1 MLVTVVILFLVVI
14 GVIVA
19 YYMGYLD
26 KYINPEEPPP
36 PLTPPAVITPSPAP
50 TVSPATAA
58 APTAAAPPVST
69 GGAFPSDIQGLSGR
83 YTAQSFNDQGN
94 SWADLSPMQ
103 NHIVDVKGNLKKTED
118 YVYGSTSVGLK
129 FPIEVFGL
137 DNAYTMFYVARYNG
151 STKKRIF
158 DGTNNNW
165 FSGFWGGRTGVA
177 HHKGWLTQSSS
188 AVHGPHAWVIAT
200 DAPNKYRTYGE
211 DRVTDQSVYNS
222 TSQITV
228 NMGANYDGES
238 SDWAIKEVIF
248 YNRLL
253 NLSEIERVESYLI
266 KTYKS
271 ELPEEVYGAKGFVG
285 GGKFVEDPRPVPYGY
300 GTPEFCRQQAISLGY
315 PIWGHRND
323 KHTNQNARNKC
334 FYYLGGAFEEFEEN
348 DEDEVHTIGCA
359 DPQRDVFTG
368 CPE

>member
-1 MLVTVVILFLVVI
+1 MVVTVVILFLIVI
-14 GVIVA
+14 GLIVA

-26 KYINPEEPPP
+26 QYINPEEPPP
-36 PLTPPAVITPSPAP
+36 TPSDVITPSPPP
-50 TVSPATAA
+50 TTSLAV
-58 APTAAAPPVST
+58 APTAVAPPVST
-69 GGAFPSDIQGLSGR
+69 EGTFPSDIQGLSGR
-83 YTAQSFNDQGN
+83 YTAQSFNDQGE

-103 NHIVDVKGNLKKTED
+103 NHIVDVKGDLKRTDD

-151 STKKRIF
+151 YTKARIF
-158 DGTNNNW
+158 DGTDNDW
-165 FSGFWGGRTGVA
+165 LSGFWGGKTGVA
-177 HHKGWLTQSSS
+177 HHRGWLTQKST
-188 AVHGPHAWVIAT
+188 ATHGPHAWVIAT

-228 NMGANYDGES
+228 NMGSHYEGES

-253 NLSEIERVESYLI
+253 NLDEIRRVESYMI

-285 GGKFVEDPRPVPYGY
+285 GGKTVQDPRPVPYGY

-315 PIWGHRND
+315 PIWGHRNE
-323 KHTNQNARNKC
+323 KHMDQNARNKC

-348 DEDEVHTIGCA
+348 DEDEVHRIGCA
-359 DPQRDVFTG
+359 DPKKDIFTG

>member
-58 APTAAAPPVST
+58 APTAAAPPVDT
-69 GGAFPSDIQGLSGR
+69 GGVFPSDIQGLSGR

-165 FSGFWGGRTGVA
+165 LSGFWAGRTGVA
-177 HHKGWLTQSSS
+177 HHKGWLTQSST

-228 NMGANYDGES
+228 NMGANYEGES

-285 GGKFVEDPRPVPYGY
+285 GGKTVQDPRPVPYGY

-315 PIWGHRND
+315 PIWGHRNE